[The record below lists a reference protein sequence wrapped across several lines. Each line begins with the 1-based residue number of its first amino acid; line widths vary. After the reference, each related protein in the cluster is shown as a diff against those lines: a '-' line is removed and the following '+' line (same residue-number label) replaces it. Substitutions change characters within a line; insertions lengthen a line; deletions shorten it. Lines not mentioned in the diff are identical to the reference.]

1 MTSTIEGT
9 IRDGVRIKDIFS
21 SLFPCGSVTGAP
33 KIKTM
38 EIIKELEKE
47 ARGIYT
53 GAIGY
58 ISPRKDV
65 CFNVAIRTVS
75 LKNGKGEM
83 GIGGGIVYDS
93 LEKSEFE
100 EALLKAKFLTEKF
113 PQFSLI
119 ESILWEKNEGYAF
132 LSLHLRRLRN
142 SCRYFAVPLDCAK
155 LRENLRM
162 LEKGIAR
169 GKWKVRIA
177 VSLEGEI
184 HIDSEPLDEVKTPVK
199 VKMSTRRINPQNVF
213 LYHKTTRR
221 DWYERERNKAVEEGF
236 FDVIFLNNH
245 EEITEGAITNIFALK
260 GGRLYTPPVK
270 CGLLGGVLREHLL
283 REGKAQEKIL
293 HLEDISEADKLYI
306 GNSVRGLLEAE
317 LWH

>member
-1 MTSTIEGT
+1 
-9 IRDGVRIKDIFS
+9 
-21 SLFPCGSVTGAP
+21 
-33 KIKTM
+33 
-38 EIIKELEKE
+38 
-47 ARGIYT
+47 
-53 GAIGY
+53 
-58 ISPRKDV
+58 
-65 CFNVAIRTVS
+65 
-75 LKNGKGEM
+75 
-83 GIGGGIVYDS
+83 
-93 LEKSEFE
+93 
-100 EALLKAKFLTEKF
+100 
-113 PQFSLI
+113 
-119 ESILWEKNEGYAF
+119 
-132 LSLHLRRLRN
+132 
-142 SCRYFAVPLDCAK
+142 
-155 LRENLRM
+155 M